1 MPNITDKRLLLFTRI
16 SVILIA
22 LISCVFAMSDTNI
35 HGLVVSSAV
44 LIMVCLLAP
53 LTLGLYWKRSSV
65 FGAWMAILAGFFIW
79 LLSDTFDTRV
89 HPTIYGTLASFT
101 GMILGSVFRPD
112 SSDVR
117 KIGLKENDI
126 AL

>member
-1 MPNITDKRLLLFTRI
+1 MVGCEQDVVVLAVGNGIAALSPRPKIAVDLLVE
-16 SVILIA
+16 SV
-22 LISCVFAMSDTNI
+22 C
-35 HGLVVSSAV
+35 
-44 LIMVCLLAP
+44 
-53 LTLGLYWKRSSV
+53 V

-112 SSDVR
+112 SSDAR
-117 KIGLKENDI
+117 KIDLKENNI
-126 AL
+126 AA